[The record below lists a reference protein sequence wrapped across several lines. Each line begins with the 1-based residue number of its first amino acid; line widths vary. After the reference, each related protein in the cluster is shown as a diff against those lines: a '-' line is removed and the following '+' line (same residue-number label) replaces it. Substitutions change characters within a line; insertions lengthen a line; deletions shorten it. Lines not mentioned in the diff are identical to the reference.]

1 LIKIGIGGIAGAG
14 KSTVCDFFKADGAYV
29 INLDAVAHE
38 LYSSDKSATHKQIV
52 KTFSQR
58 VPGLTG
64 QSGLINRKALGSFVF
79 KNRAALDE
87 LNAIFYN
94 QFNEYIKD
102 KISILAQSADP
113 PQFFV
118 LDAAVLFD
126 SGLYKIMDR
135 NIWVTAR
142 KDLLIERLMKLRNVD
157 ERYAKNMIETQ
168 VSSFEKQEN
177 KADFIIEN
185 DFSLDK
191 LRLLYHNITKEIS
204 INVKNI

>member
-1 LIKIGIGGIAGAG
+1 MIKIGIGGIAGAG